1 MEPTRWLIQFAVWS
15 FATFG
20 LVLFVLQI
28 GLRELGYWIGH
39 RKRIRSEAMPEN
51 VGVIVGSMLGLLG
64 FVLALTLNFASSRYA
79 DRQNGTL
86 AEANAI
92 GTAWLRAEAI
102 GHPRGKEI
110 ARLME
115 DYTRIRIDY
124 VRATASGEA
133 LGSASRRTGAI
144 QTLIWGHMAAIAQ
157 ERQDPLVGLLQNA
170 LNEAFDMSTAER
182 FAFEKQLPPTLI
194 WLLIGMALLS
204 MAALGYQLGLRGTPL
219 RLMGTMLTAMWTLV
233 MIVILDLAS
242 PRIGGIRTEAT
253 AYEWTLKGFE
263 GGIPIPPFPAR

>member
-1 MEPTRWLIQFAVWS
+1 MEPTRWLIQFAIWS
-15 FATFG
+15 FTAFG
-20 LVLFVLQI
+20 LVLFILQI
-28 GLRELGYWIGH
+28 GLREIGYWVGH
-39 RKRIRSEAMPEN
+39 RKRVRSEALPET
-51 VGVIVGSMLGLLG
+51 VGVVVGSMLGLLA
-64 FVLALTLNFASSRYA
+64 FVLALTLNFASTRYG
-79 DRQNGTL
+79 DRQDGTL

-102 GHPRGKEI
+102 DHPRGKEI
-110 ARLME
+110 ARLLE
-115 DYTRIRIDY
+115 DYTRLRVDY
-124 VRATASGEA
+124 VREGASTAA
-133 LGSASRRTGAI
+133 LTGHSARTGAL
-144 QTLIWGHMAAIAQ
+144 QTLIWGHMAAIVQ
-157 ERQDPLVGLLQNA
+157 ERKDPIAGLLQNA

-182 FAFEKQLPPTLI
+182 FAFEKQFPPTLI

-233 MIVILDLAS
+233 IIVILDLAS

-263 GGIPIPPFPAR
+263 GGIPIPPPPSR